1 MTTPLMTPLRD
12 SRPKLL
18 VVDDEPLN
26 LQVLRQILQQ
36 DYQLLFARDGEKAL
50 ALAQAERPDLILL
63 DIMMPGITGL
73 ETCQRLKQQP
83 ETQGVP
89 VIFVTALSD
98 DRDETEGFAVGCV
111 DYITKPVSAP
121 IVLARVKAQLSL
133 VSAETLRTTRLQV
146 IQRLGRAAEY
156 KDNETGLHVI
166 RMSHFAREIA
176 LAAGMGEADAE
187 ELFNAAPMH
196 DVGKMGIPDAIL
208 CKPGKLTP
216 EEWEIM
222 KQHARIGAEIIGDD
236 SSTLLQMARRIALCH
251 HEKWDGSGYPQG
263 LVGKAI
269 PIEARIIALA
279 DVFDALTSKRPYKE
293 AWPIET
299 TVDYIQNESGKQFD
313 PELVAAFIQALPKI
327 TAIRAQLLDPAD

>member
-1 MTTPLMTPLRD
+1 MIPHRD
-12 SRPKLL
+12 SRPTLL

-36 DYQLLFARDGEKAL
+36 DYQLIFARDGEKAL
-50 ALAQAERPDLILL
+50 TLAQSERPQLILL
-63 DIMMPGITGL
+63 DIMMPGLTGL
-73 ETCQRLKQQP
+73 ETCQRLKQNP
-83 ETQGVP
+83 DTQNIP
-89 VIFVTALSD
+89 VIFVTALAD
-98 DRDETEGFAVGCV
+98 DRDETEGFAAGCV

-133 VSAETLRTTRLQV
+133 VSAETLRETRLQI

-166 RMSHFAREIA
+166 RMSHYAREIA
-176 LAAGMGEADAE
+176 LAAGMGVADAE

-208 CKPGKLTP
+208 QKPGKLTP
-216 EEWEIM
+216 DEWEIM

-236 SSTLLQMARRIALCH
+236 NSTLLQMASRIALRH
-251 HEKWDGSGYPQG
+251 HEKWDGSGYPDG
-263 LVGKAI
+263 LVGDAI
-269 PIEARIIALA
+269 PLEARIVSLA

-293 AWPIET
+293 PWTIEDT
-299 TVDYIQNESGKQFD
+299 TNYILAESGKQFD
-313 PELVAAFIQALPKI
+313 PDLVAAFQIALPKI
-327 TAIRAQLLDPAD
+327 IDIRAQLLDPETP

>member
-1 MTTPLMTPLRD
+1 MILHRD
-12 SRPKLL
+12 SRPTLL

-36 DYQLLFARDGEKAL
+36 DYQLIFARDGEKAI
-50 ALAQAERPDLILL
+50 ALAQSEHPQLILL
-63 DIMMPGITGL
+63 DIMMPGLTGL
-73 ETCQRLKQQP
+73 ETCQRLKQNPQ
-83 ETQGVP
+83 TQGIP
-89 VIFVTALSD
+89 VIFVTALAD

-133 VSAETLRTTRLQV
+133 VSAQVLRETRLQI
-146 IQRLGRAAEY
+146 IQRLGRASEY

-166 RMSHFAREIA
+166 RMSHYAREIA

-208 CKPGKLTP
+208 QKPGKLTP
-216 EEWEIM
+216 DEWEIM

-236 SSTLLQMARRIALCH
+236 SSTLLQLASIIAQCH
-251 HEKWDGSGYPQG
+251 HEKWDGSGYPDG
-263 LVGKAI
+263 LVGDAI
-269 PIEARIIALA
+269 PLAARIVALA

-293 AWPIET
+293 PWTLEDT
-299 TVDYIQNESGKQFD
+299 TAYILAESGKQFD
-313 PELVAAFIQALPKI
+313 PDIVAAFKIALPKMVE
-327 TAIRAQLLDPAD
+327 IRAQLLDPETA

>member
-1 MTTPLMTPLRD
+1 MIPHRD
-12 SRPKLL
+12 SRPTLL

-36 DYQLLFARDGEKAL
+36 DYQLIFARDGEKAI
-50 ALAQAERPDLILL
+50 ALAQAEHPQLILL
-63 DIMMPGITGL
+63 DIMMPGLTGL
-73 ETCQRLKQQP
+73 ETCQRLKQNPQ
-83 ETQGVP
+83 TQDIP
-89 VIFVTALSD
+89 VIFVTALAD
-98 DRDETEGFAVGCV
+98 DRDETEGFAMGCV

-133 VSAETLRTTRLQV
+133 VSAATLRETRLQI

-166 RMSHFAREIA
+166 RMSHYAREIA
-176 LAAGMGEADAE
+176 LMAGMGEADAE

-208 CKPGKLTP
+208 QKPGKLTP
-216 EEWEIM
+216 EEWDIM

-236 SSTLLQMARRIALCH
+236 NSSLLQMASRIALYH
-251 HEKWDGSGYPQG
+251 HEKWDGSGYPNG
-263 LVGKAI
+263 LIGDTI
-269 PIEARIIALA
+269 PIEARIVALA

-293 AWPIET
+293 AWSIEDT
-299 TVDYIQNESGKQFD
+299 THYIVAESGKQFD
-313 PELVAAFIQALPKI
+313 PDLVAAFQIALPNI
-327 TAIRAQLLDPAD
+327 IEIRAQLLDP

>member
-1 MTTPLMTPLRD
+1 MIPHRD
-12 SRPKLL
+12 SRPTLL

-36 DYQLLFARDGEKAL
+36 DYQLIFARDGEKAL
-50 ALAQAERPDLILL
+50 ALAQAEHPQLILL
-63 DIMMPGITGL
+63 DIMMPGLTGL
-73 ETCQRLKQQP
+73 ETCQRLKQNPQ
-83 ETQGVP
+83 TQDIP
-89 VIFVTALSD
+89 VIFVTALAD
-98 DRDETEGFAVGCV
+98 DRDETEGFAMGCV

-133 VSAETLRTTRLQV
+133 VSAATLRETRLQI

-166 RMSHFAREIA
+166 RMSHYAREIA
-176 LAAGMGEADAE
+176 LMAGMGEADAE

-208 CKPGKLTP
+208 QKPGKLTP
-216 EEWEIM
+216 EEWDIM

-236 SSTLLQMARRIALCH
+236 NSSLLQMASRIALYH
-251 HEKWDGSGYPQG
+251 HEKWDGSGYPNG
-263 LVGKAI
+263 LIGDTI
-269 PIEARIIALA
+269 PIEARIVALA

-293 AWPIET
+293 AWSIEDT
-299 TVDYIQNESGKQFD
+299 THYIVAESGKQFD
-313 PELVAAFIQALPKI
+313 PDLVAAFQIALPNI
-327 TAIRAQLLDPAD
+327 IEIRAQLLDP

>member
-1 MTTPLMTPLRD
+1 MIPHRD
-12 SRPKLL
+12 SRPTLL

-36 DYQLLFARDGEKAL
+36 DYQLIFARDGEKAL
-50 ALAQAERPDLILL
+50 ALAQAEHPQLILL
-63 DIMMPGITGL
+63 DIMMPGLTGL
-73 ETCQRLKQQP
+73 ETCQRLKQNPQ
-83 ETQGVP
+83 TQDIP
-89 VIFVTALSD
+89 VIFVTALAD

-133 VSAETLRTTRLQV
+133 VSATTLRETRLQI

-166 RMSHFAREIA
+166 RMSHYAREIA
-176 LAAGMGEADAE
+176 LMAGMGEADAE

-208 CKPGKLTP
+208 QKPGKLTP
-216 EEWEIM
+216 EEWDIM

-236 SSTLLQMARRIALCH
+236 NSSLLQMASRIALYH
-251 HEKWDGSGYPQG
+251 HEKWDGSGYPNG
-263 LVGKAI
+263 LIGDTI
-269 PIEARIIALA
+269 PIEARIVALA

-293 AWPIET
+293 AWSIEDT
-299 TVDYIQNESGKQFD
+299 THYIVAESGKQFD
-313 PELVAAFIQALPKI
+313 PDLVAAFQIALPNI
-327 TAIRAQLLDPAD
+327 IEIRAQLLDP

>member
-1 MTTPLMTPLRD
+1 MIPHRD
-12 SRPKLL
+12 SRPTLL

-36 DYQLLFARDGEKAL
+36 DYQLIFARDGEKAL
-50 ALAQAERPDLILL
+50 ALAQAEHPQLILL
-63 DIMMPGITGL
+63 DIMMPGLTGL
-73 ETCQRLKQQP
+73 ETCQRLKQNPQ
-83 ETQGVP
+83 TQDIP
-89 VIFVTALSD
+89 VIFVTALAD

-133 VSAETLRTTRLQV
+133 VSAATLRETRLQI

-166 RMSHFAREIA
+166 RMSHYAREIA
-176 LAAGMGEADAE
+176 LMAGMGEADAE

-208 CKPGKLTP
+208 QKPGKLTP
-216 EEWEIM
+216 EEWDIM

-236 SSTLLQMARRIALCH
+236 NSSLLQMASRIALYH
-251 HEKWDGSGYPQG
+251 HEKWDGSGYPNG
-263 LVGKAI
+263 LIGDTI
-269 PIEARIIALA
+269 PIEARIVALA

-293 AWPIET
+293 AWSIEDT
-299 TVDYIQNESGKQFD
+299 THYIVAESGKQFD
-313 PELVAAFIQALPKI
+313 PDLVAAFQIALPNI
-327 TAIRAQLLDPAD
+327 IEIRAQLLDP

>member
-1 MTTPLMTPLRD
+1 MNLRD

-36 DYQLLFARDGEKAL
+36 DYQLLFARDGEKAIS
-50 ALAQAERPDLILL
+50 LAQSEAPDLILL
-63 DIMMPGITGL
+63 DIMMPGLTGL
-73 ETCQRLKQQP
+73 ETCQRLKQQVA
-83 ETQGVP
+83 TRDIP
-89 VIFVTALSD
+89 VIFVTALAD
-98 DRDETEGFAVGCV
+98 DSDETQGFAAGCV
-111 DYITKPVSAP
+111 DYIAKPVSAP

-133 VSAETLRTTRLQV
+133 VSAQTLRDTRLQI

-156 KDNETGLHVI
+156 KDNDTGLHVI

-176 LAAGMGEADAE
+176 LAAGMGNADAE

-208 CKPGKLTP
+208 LKPGKLTP
-216 EEWEIM
+216 DEWEVM

-236 SSTLLQMARRIALCH
+236 SSSLLQMARRVALSH
-251 HEKWDGSGYPQG
+251 HEKWDGSGYPEG
-263 LVGKAI
+263 LVGDAI

-293 AWPIET
+293 PWTIEA
-299 TVDYIQNESGKQFD
+299 TVDYIQNESGKHFD
-313 PELVAAFIQALPKI
+313 PELVAAFKQALPRI
-327 TAIRAQLLDPAD
+327 LEIRAPLMDP